1 MPDRSSAPAPPSSS
15 ESHESHESPSKRSAA
30 HAAPGLLTID
40 SQPYALVTLGKVQ
53 LGHTPLFQESVR
65 AGRYTVH
72 AAIPD
77 GRTQD
82 ISIRIDAGRECRVV
96 LRWNGAASKRAGC

>member
-1 MPDRSSAPAPPSSS
+1 MAAVAPEPSPS
-15 ESHESHESPSKRSAA
+15 EGHDSHEARSKRSPA
-30 HAAPGLLTID
+30 HAVNGRLTID

-77 GRTQD
+77 GRTQE

-96 LRWNGAASKRAGC
+96 LRWNGTASKRAGC

>member
-1 MPDRSSAPAPPSSS
+1 VPLST
-15 ESHESHESPSKRSAA
+15 EGHEAQPHEARAKRGPA
-30 HAAPGLLTID
+30 HAAGLLTID
-40 SQPYALVTLGKVQ
+40 SQPYALVTLGKLP

-65 AGRYTVH
+65 AGRYTVR

-77 GRTQD
+77 GRTQE

-96 LRWNGAASKRAGC
+96 LRWNGAASKHAGC